1 MQRTSVSTNIKERL
15 DYSCAMFD
23 SNGGLVANAPH
34 IPVHLGAM
42 QEAVKFQIELAEREK
57 NPLKNG
63 DVLLSNHPQC
73 GGSHLPD
80 LTVITPVFTDG
91 FEKPI
96 FYVANRG
103 HHADIGGLTPG
114 SMPPRSTNLWQEGA
128 VFKSLKIVENNVF
141 KEKGFRI
148 FLKKDQN

>member
-1 MQRTSVSTNIKERL
+1 LQRTSVSTNIKERL

-23 SNGGLVANAPH
+23 ANGGLVANAPH
-34 IPVHLGAM
+34 IPIHLGAM
-42 QEAVKFQIELAEREK
+42 QEAVKFQIRHSVEIK
-57 NPLKNG
+57 CPLKEG

-80 LTVITPVFTDG
+80 LTVITPVFCEG

-103 HHADIGGLTPG
+103 HHADIG
-114 SMPPRSTNLWQEGA
+114 
-128 VFKSLKIVENNVF
+128 I
-141 KEKGFRI
+141 
-148 FLKKDQN
+148 